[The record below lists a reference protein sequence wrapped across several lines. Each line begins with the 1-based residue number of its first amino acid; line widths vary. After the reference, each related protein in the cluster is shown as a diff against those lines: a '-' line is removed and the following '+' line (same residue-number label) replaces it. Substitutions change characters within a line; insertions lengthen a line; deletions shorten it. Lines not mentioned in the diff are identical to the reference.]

1 LIAFLVTAEAYGIET
16 VLVFNKIDTLDEVTL
31 DEQLYMQHVYQQIG
45 YNCLRVSS
53 TEAKGIDKLK
63 LMLDKSEH
71 VFWALRCGKINF
83 GKCT

>member
-1 LIAFLVTAEAYGIET
+1 VCFLLITVNNPPTTFNFIDRFLVTAEAYGIET

-31 DEQLYMQHVYQQIG
+31 DEQLYMQHVYQQMG

-63 LMLDKSEH
+63 
-71 VFWALRCGKINF
+71 VNA
-83 GKCT
+83 